1 MECIGMD
8 TTSVVVKEYDQKVSS
23 GASFG
28 EGLHLWLHH
37 GHKQFMA
44 HNVVDHSLW
53 GATTSTKETIFVFGE
68 KLIEWMQ
75 GIGVTLVLSAR
86 CFVFKCLWWII

>member
-28 EGLHLWLHH
+28 EGFHL
-37 GHKQFMA
+37 
-44 HNVVDHSLW
+44 
-53 GATTSTKETIFVFGE
+53 
-68 KLIEWMQ
+68 
-75 GIGVTLVLSAR
+75 
-86 CFVFKCLWWII
+86 